1 MGVVNLK
8 SIVLY
13 YSRTGKTAIV
23 AKAIANKISGDLVE
37 IKDLKGRNGFIGY
50 IKAALDARGMNTTP
64 IEPDNTDTSNYDTI
78 CLGTPI
84 WAGKPA
90 PAINSVIKNFEIR
103 GKDIILFVTL
113 GGNRYE
119 DTLDLMSREVESK
132 GGNVIKTIAVG
143 KSGGKTESDIVNEID
158 QIDLSI

>member
-1 MGVVNLK
+1 MK

-23 AKAIANKISGDLVE
+23 AKAIADKLSSEIVE
-37 IKDLKGRNGFIGY
+37 VKDLKGRKGFIGY
-50 IKAALDARGMNTTP
+50 IKAALDARGMKTTTIEPSTVNTT
-64 IEPDNTDTSNYDTI
+64 DYDLI

-90 PAINSVIKNFEIR
+90 PAINTIIKNEEIR

-119 DTLDLMSREVESK
+119 DTLNSMSKEVEAK
-132 GGNVIKTIAVG
+132 GGNVIKTIAVV
-143 KSGGKTESDIVNEID
+143 KSGDKTEEDIAKEINK
-158 QIDLSI
+158 IDINI